1 MYLQKD
7 EPIPTDSIGK
17 VKSLNP
23 FPARSEGERS
33 SPERSVGNGGAV
45 LQMPTVP
52 NPQVEDKPTRRR
64 FTMEYKLRILREVE
78 VCSPGGIGAILR
90 REGLYSSQIHT
101 WKKQHING
109 SLSAGKRGRK
119 PLNAPTAVEYAQL
132 ERKNK
137 KLAERLRKAEIIIDV
152 QKKLCDVLGLE
163 VPPTQKIKREE

>member
-1 MYLQKD
+1 MYLQED
-7 EPIPTDSIGK
+7 EPIPTEKAKSIN
-17 VKSLNP
+17 L

-33 SPERSVGNGGAV
+33 SPERSAGTNGAT
-45 LQMPTVP
+45 LSIPTAP
-52 NPQVEDKPTRRR
+52 NPQVETKPVRRR
-64 FTMEYKLRILREVE
+64 FSIEYKLRILREVE
-78 VCSPGGIGAILR
+78 ICPPGTVGAILR
-90 REGLYSSQIHT
+90 REGLYSSQIHA

-119 PLNAPTAVEYAQL
+119 PLNTPTAAEYAQL

-163 VPPTQKIKREE
+163 IPPIPKIKREE